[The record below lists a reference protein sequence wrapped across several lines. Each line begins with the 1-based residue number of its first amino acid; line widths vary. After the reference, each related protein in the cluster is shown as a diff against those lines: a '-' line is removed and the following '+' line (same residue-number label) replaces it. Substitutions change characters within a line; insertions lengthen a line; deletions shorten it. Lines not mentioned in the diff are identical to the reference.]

1 MPSSFWLCH
10 LKLKRPIKS
19 PTLKDNPFYQL
30 TSKFTITN
38 TTWCK
43 LRRKLQIYWNKKL
56 ALMAFLP
63 TLCVCENV
71 EWTKRNVVKH
81 GTHPNHQLAAFVTD
95 PVMEIKRI
103 LH

>member
-43 LRRKLQIYWNKKL
+43 LRRKLANILEYKVSINGIF
-56 ALMAFLP
+56 ANF
-63 TLCVCENV
+63 VC
-71 EWTKRNVVKH
+71 
-81 GTHPNHQLAAFVTD
+81 L
-95 PVMEIKRI
+95 
-103 LH
+103 